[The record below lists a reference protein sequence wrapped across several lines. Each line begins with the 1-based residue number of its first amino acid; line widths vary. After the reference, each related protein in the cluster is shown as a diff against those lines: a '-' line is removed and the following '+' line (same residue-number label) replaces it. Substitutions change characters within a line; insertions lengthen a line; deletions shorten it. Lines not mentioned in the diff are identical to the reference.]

1 MNTDIKQAMHVEV
14 GKSFGTAEANENERR
29 WNDDKI
35 DRKNQDPTN
44 HYDKTRMKLNFEIG
58 SDGKV
63 HPLGYQ
69 EKPLEVRLQERLD
82 ELGWKPFK
90 SDSKIQPNCCT
101 KFVFGGNHDRTLE
114 MAFGNQSVYLEKGAD
129 NSHLHRCEEIEN
141 WAKDVYDW
149 CAKRYGQENI
159 VGFQV
164 HLDESSPHIHA
175 LIVPVGIRPKSG
187 RECVMWSAKFGKDR
201 YEYGRVLKE
210 MHTSLYED
218 VGSKYGLERG
228 DSIDGCNVQHLN
240 KRDYIR
246 KLTKEAKQA
255 EKAVKGLQSMMRHL
269 ESKIFSYRL
278 QLEEAE
284 KELASGRITLDR
296 YEAQKANIQKF
307 IAEYQ
312 TKLED
317 KTDKLHIKEQELE
330 RLTADAAKVRSVVQ
344 PFRNHKV
351 DFTPPQITEKVPL
364 FGTDKWVER
373 QNQRIAK
380 QFTEIVHK
388 IESLYRNDAA
398 RQVEA
403 AQRNVLADYG
413 ELYQLRR
420 ENKSLSDTNKS
431 LESELNTLLEQLA
444 IPSVRNLIFAV
455 IDALIGGQPIPI
467 SSGGGGS
474 IFDLPWDGRRPD
486 EEEEAYR
493 RRCLMFAIGAVK
505 KLNEKKSYRRR

>member
-1 MNTDIKQAMHVEV
+1 
-14 GKSFGTAEANENERR
+14 
-29 WNDDKI
+29 
-35 DRKNQDPTN
+35 
-44 HYDKTRMKLNFEIG
+44 
-58 SDGKV
+58 
-63 HPLGYQ
+63 
-69 EKPLEVRLQERLD
+69 
-82 ELGWKPFK
+82 
-90 SDSKIQPNCCT
+90 
-101 KFVFGGNHDRTLE
+101 

-351 DFTPPQITEKVPL
+351 VSRHRKLPRKYLYSVLINGL
-364 FGTDKWVER
+364 NG

-380 QFTEIVHK
+380 QFTEIVQQDRVPVQK
-388 IESLYRNDAA
+388 W
-398 RQVEA
+398 
-403 AQRNVLADYG
+403 
-413 ELYQLRR
+413 
-420 ENKSLSDTNKS
+420 
-431 LESELNTLLEQLA
+431 
-444 IPSVRNLIFAV
+444 
-455 IDALIGGQPIPI
+455 IGTAG
-467 SSGGGGS
+467 
-474 IFDLPWDGRRPD
+474 
-486 EEEEAYR
+486 
-493 RRCLMFAIGAVK
+493 
-505 KLNEKKSYRRR
+505 

>member
-1 MNTDIKQAMHVEV
+1 MHVEA

-58 SDGKV
+58 PDGKV

-69 EKPLEVRLQERLD
+69 EKPLEARLQERLD

-90 SDSKIQPNCCT
+90 ADSKIQPNCCA

-114 MAFGNQSVYLEKGAD
+114 MAFGNQSVNLEKGVD
-129 NSHLHRCEEIEN
+129 NSYLHRCEEIEH

-149 CAKRYGQENI
+149 CVRRYGQENI

-175 LIVPVGIRPKSG
+175 LIVPVGIRSKSG

-201 YEYGRVLKE
+201 YEYGRILKD

-228 DSIDGCNVQHLN
+228 DSIDGHNVQHLH

-246 KLTKEAKQA
+246 KLTKEAKHA

-284 KELASGRITLDR
+284 KELASGKITLDG
-296 YEAQKANIQKF
+296 YEAQKADIQKL

-317 KTDKLHIKEQELE
+317 KTDKLHAKEQELE
-330 RLTADAAKVRSVVQ
+330 RLTADAAKARSVVQ

-351 DFTPPQITEKVPL
+351 DFMPPQITEKVPL

-380 QFTEIVHK
+380 QFTEIVRK

-413 ELYQLRR
+413 KLYQLRR
-420 ENKSLSDTNKS
+420 ENKLLSDTNES

-455 IDALIGGQPIPI
+455 ADALIGGQPVPI

-474 IFDLPWDGRRPD
+474 TSDLLWDGRRPD
-486 EEEEAYR
+486 EEEETYR
-493 RRCLMFAIGAVK
+493 RRCLLYATKVVHISRKVMH
-505 KLNEKKSYRRR
+505 R

>member
-1 MNTDIKQAMHVEV
+1 MNTDIKQAMHVEA

-44 HYDKTRMKLNFEIG
+44 HYDRTRMKLNFEIG
-58 SDGKV
+58 PDGKI

-69 EKPLEVRLQERLD
+69 EKSLEVRLQERLD

-90 SDSKIQPNCCT
+90 ADSKIQPNCCA

-114 MAFGNQSVYLEKGAD
+114 MAFGNQSVNLEKGAD

-149 CAKRYGQENI
+149 CVQRYGQENI

-175 LIVPVGIRPKSG
+175 LVVPVGIRPKSG

-201 YEYGRVLKE
+201 YEYGQILKE
-210 MHTSLYED
+210 MHTFLYED

-228 DSIDGCNVQHLN
+228 DSIEGRNVQHLH

-255 EKAVKGLQSMMRHL
+255 EKAVKGLQSMMRNL

-278 QLEEAE
+278 QLEETE
-284 KELASGRITLDR
+284 KELASGKITLDR
-296 YEAQKANIQKF
+296 YEAQKADIQKL

-317 KTDKLHIKEQELE
+317 KTDKLHAKEQELE
-330 RLTADAAKVRSVVQ
+330 RLTADATKARSVVQ

-351 DFTPPQITEKVPL
+351 DFMPPQITEKVPL

-380 QFTEIVHK
+380 QFTEIVRK

-420 ENKSLSDTNKS
+420 ENKSLSDTNES
-431 LESELNTLLEQLA
+431 LESELNTLLDQLA
-444 IPSVRNLIFAV
+444 IPSARNLIFAV
-455 IDALIGGQPIPI
+455 ADTLIGGQPVPV

-474 IFDLPWDGRRPD
+474 TSDLPWDGRRSD

-493 RRCLMFAIGAVK
+493 RRCLMFAIVTVCK
-505 KLNEKKSYRRR
+505 QQTKSRRK